1 MANAL
6 YYWTTILIVNVFL
19 DSFRIIL
26 GLKQHNYMK
35 KWISFIALFFGLAS
49 ITFAQRF
56 AYVDSQYILE
66 NLPEYTSSQS
76 KLKSQTESWQKEIE
90 QKQEN
95 LAKLQAEFEAEKILL
110 TAEQVKEQEKKVFE
124 EVKGVKDLQDKRYGP
139 KGDLVNLRRSL
150 VKPLQDQIYNAT
162 KEVADK
168 RGYGFVFDKG
178 SDLIMIYTDP
188 KFDISREVLQT
199 LRPDLKPSN
208 SNSNSKNN
216 NKNTNNKRRK

>member
-1 MANAL
+1 
-6 YYWTTILIVNVFL
+6 
-19 DSFRIIL
+19 
-26 GLKQHNYMK
+26 MK
-35 KWISFIALFFGLAS
+35 KWICFIALFLGLAS
-49 ITFAQRF
+49 FTFAQKF
-56 AYVDSQYILE
+56 CYVDSQYILE

-76 KLKSQTESWQKEIE
+76 RLKSQTESWQKEIQ

-110 TAEQVKEQEKKVFE
+110 TAEQVKEQEKKLAE
-124 EVKGVKDLQDKRYGP
+124 EVQAVKSLQDKRYGP
-139 KGDLVNLRRSL
+139 TGDLVNLRRSM

-168 RGYGFVFDKG
+168 RGYSFVFDKG

-199 LRPDLKPSN
+199 LKPELKEQRNNTNKN
-208 SNSNSKNN
+208 SNNNTKGTSTSK
-216 NKNTNNKRRK
+216 KKK

>member
-1 MANAL
+1 
-6 YYWTTILIVNVFL
+6 
-19 DSFRIIL
+19 
-26 GLKQHNYMK
+26 MK
-35 KWISFIALFFGLAS
+35 KWISFIALFLGLAS
-49 ITFAQRF
+49 FTFAQKF
-56 AYVDSQYILE
+56 CYVDSQYILE

-76 KLKSQTESWQKEIE
+76 RLKSQTESWQKEIQ

-110 TAEQVKEQEKKVFE
+110 TAEQVKEQEKKLAE
-124 EVKGVKDLQDKRYGP
+124 EVQAVKSLQDKRYGP
-139 KGDLVNLRRSL
+139 TGDLVNLRRSM

-168 RGYGFVFDKG
+168 RGYSFVFDKG

-199 LRPDLKPSN
+199 LKPELKEQRNNTNKN
-208 SNSNSKNN
+208 SNSNTKGASTSK
-216 NKNTNNKRRK
+216 KKK

>member
-1 MANAL
+1 
-6 YYWTTILIVNVFL
+6 
-19 DSFRIIL
+19 
-26 GLKQHNYMK
+26 MK
-35 KWISFIALFFGLAS
+35 KWISFIALFLGLAS
-49 ITFAQRF
+49 FTFAQKF
-56 AYVDSQYILE
+56 CYVDSQYILE

-76 KLKSQTESWQKEIE
+76 RLKSQTESWQKEIE

-110 TAEQVKEQEKKVFE
+110 TAEQVKEQEKKLAE
-124 EVKGVKDLQDKRYGP
+124 EIQAVKSLQDKRYGP
-139 KGDLVNLRRSL
+139 TGDLVNLRRSM

-168 RGYGFVFDKG
+168 RGYSFVFDKG

-199 LRPDLKPSN
+199 LKPELKQQRN
-208 SNSNSKNN
+208 
-216 NKNTNNKRRK
+216 NTNTNTNTKGTSASKKKK

>member
-1 MANAL
+1 
-6 YYWTTILIVNVFL
+6 
-19 DSFRIIL
+19 
-26 GLKQHNYMK
+26 MK
-35 KWISFIALFFGLAS
+35 KWISFIALFLGLAS
-49 ITFAQRF
+49 FTFAQKF
-56 AYVDSQYILE
+56 CYVDSQYILE

-76 KLKSQTESWQKEIE
+76 RLKSQTESWQKEIQ

-110 TAEQVKEQEKKVFE
+110 TAEQVKEQEKKLAE
-124 EVKGVKDLQDKRYGP
+124 EVQAVKSLQDKRYGP
-139 KGDLVNLRRSL
+139 TGDLVNLRRSM

-168 RGYGFVFDKG
+168 RGYSFVFDKG

-199 LRPDLKPSN
+199 LKPELKQQRN
-208 SNSNSKNN
+208 
-216 NKNTNNKRRK
+216 NTNTNTKGTSASKKKK

>member
-1 MANAL
+1 
-6 YYWTTILIVNVFL
+6 
-19 DSFRIIL
+19 
-26 GLKQHNYMK
+26 MK

-49 ITFAQRF
+49 VAFAQKF
-56 AYVDSQYILE
+56 CYVDSEYILE
-66 NLPEYTSSQS
+66 NLPEYTTSQS
-76 KLKSQTESWQKEIE
+76 RLKSQTESWQKEIE

-110 TAEQVKEQEKKVFE
+110 TAEQVKEQEKKLAD
-124 EVKGVKDLQDKRYGP
+124 EVAAVRILQDKRYGP
-139 KGDLVNLRRSL
+139 NGDLVNLRRSM

-188 KFDISREVLQT
+188 KFDISREVLMT
-199 LRPDLKPSN
+199 LRPELKPNNSKTSTSGNNKTSN
-208 SNSNSKNN
+208 SSNK
-216 NKNTNNKRRK
+216 TRK

>member
-1 MANAL
+1 
-6 YYWTTILIVNVFL
+6 
-19 DSFRIIL
+19 
-26 GLKQHNYMK
+26 MK
-35 KWISFIALFFGLAS
+35 KWICFIALFLGLAS
-49 ITFAQRF
+49 FTFAQKF
-56 AYVDSQYILE
+56 CYVDSQYILE

-76 KLKSQTESWQKEIE
+76 RLKSQTESWQKEIQ

-110 TAEQVKEQEKKVFE
+110 TAEQVKEQEKKLAE
-124 EVKGVKDLQDKRYGP
+124 EVQAVKSLQDKRYGP
-139 KGDLVNLRRSL
+139 TGDLVNLRRSM

-168 RGYGFVFDKG
+168 RGYSFVFDKG

-199 LRPDLKPSN
+199 LKPELKEQRNNTNKN
-208 SNSNSKNN
+208 SNSNTKGTSTSK
-216 NKNTNNKRRK
+216 KKK

>member
-1 MANAL
+1 
-6 YYWTTILIVNVFL
+6 
-19 DSFRIIL
+19 
-26 GLKQHNYMK
+26 MK
-35 KWISFIALFFGLAS
+35 KWISFIALFLGLAS
-49 ITFAQRF
+49 FTFAQKF
-56 AYVDSQYILE
+56 CYVDSQYILE

-110 TAEQVKEQEKKVFE
+110 TAEQVKEQEKKLAD
-124 EVKGVKDLQDKRYGP
+124 EVAAVRILQDKRYGP
-139 KGDLVNLRRSL
+139 NGDLVNLRRSM

-188 KFDISREVLQT
+188 KFDISREVLMT
-199 LRPDLKPSN
+199 LRPELKPNNSKTSTSGNNKTSN
-208 SNSNSKNN
+208 SSNK
-216 NKNTNNKRRK
+216 TRK

>member
-1 MANAL
+1 
-6 YYWTTILIVNVFL
+6 
-19 DSFRIIL
+19 
-26 GLKQHNYMK
+26 MK
-35 KWISFIALFFGLAS
+35 KWISFIALFLGLAS
-49 ITFAQRF
+49 FTFAQKF
-56 AYVDSQYILE
+56 CYVDSQYILE

-76 KLKSQTESWQKEIE
+76 RLKSQTESWQKEIQ

-110 TAEQVKEQEKKVFE
+110 TAEQVKEQEKKLAE
-124 EVKGVKDLQDKRYGP
+124 EIQAVKSLQDKRYGP
-139 KGDLVNLRRSL
+139 TGDLVNLRRSM

-168 RGYGFVFDKG
+168 RGYSFVFDKG

-199 LRPDLKPSN
+199 LKPELKEQRNNTNKN
-208 SNSNSKNN
+208 SNSNTKGTSTSK
-216 NKNTNNKRRK
+216 KKK

>member
-1 MANAL
+1 
-6 YYWTTILIVNVFL
+6 
-19 DSFRIIL
+19 
-26 GLKQHNYMK
+26 MK

-49 ITFAQRF
+49 VTFAQKF
-56 AYVDSQYILE
+56 CYVDSEYILE
-66 NLPEYTSSQS
+66 NLPEYTTSQS
-76 KLKSQTESWQKEIE
+76 RLKSQTESWQKEIE

-110 TAEQVKEQEKKVFE
+110 TAEQVKEQEKKLAE
-124 EVKGVKDLQDKRYGP
+124 EIQAVKSLQDKRYGP
-139 KGDLVNLRRSL
+139 TGDLVNLRRSM

-168 RGYGFVFDKG
+168 RGYSFVFDKG

-199 LRPDLKPSN
+199 LKPELKEQRNNTNKN
-208 SNSNSKNN
+208 SNSNTKGTSTSK
-216 NKNTNNKRRK
+216 KKK

>member
-1 MANAL
+1 
-6 YYWTTILIVNVFL
+6 
-19 DSFRIIL
+19 
-26 GLKQHNYMK
+26 MK

-49 ITFAQRF
+49 VTFAQKF
-56 AYVDSQYILE
+56 CYVDSEYILE
-66 NLPEYTSSQS
+66 NLPEYTTSQS
-76 KLKSQTESWQKEIE
+76 RLKSQTESWQKEIE

-110 TAEQVKEQEKKVFE
+110 TAEQVKEQEKKLAE
-124 EVKGVKDLQDKRYGP
+124 EVQAVKSLQDKRYGP
-139 KGDLVNLRRSL
+139 TGDLVNLRRSM

-168 RGYGFVFDKG
+168 RGYSFVFDKG

-199 LRPDLKPSN
+199 LKPELKEQRNNTNKN
-208 SNSNSKNN
+208 SNSNTKGTSTSK
-216 NKNTNNKRRK
+216 KKK

>member
-1 MANAL
+1 
-6 YYWTTILIVNVFL
+6 
-19 DSFRIIL
+19 
-26 GLKQHNYMK
+26 MK

-49 ITFAQRF
+49 FTFAQRF
-56 AYVDSQYILE
+56 CYVDSQYILE

-76 KLKSQTESWQKEIE
+76 KLKSQTDSWQKEIE

-110 TAEQVKEQEKKVFE
+110 TAEQVKEQEKKLAE
-124 EVKGVKDLQDKRYGP
+124 EITAVRVLQDKRYGP
-139 KGDLVNLRRSL
+139 NGDLVNLRRSM

-168 RGYGFVFDKG
+168 RGYSFVFDKG

-188 KFDISREVLQT
+188 KFDISREVLHT
-199 LRPDLKPSN
+199 LRPDLKPNN
-208 SNSNSKNN
+208 SSSKTK
-216 NKNTNNKRRK
+216 NKNTNNTTRK